1 MVEVGGGVLADGADI
16 VRRQRFALVD
26 IAADAA
32 DPMME
37 LFILRGGGLGLGFW
51 LDMGKIVGIGGAGQV
66 VLGAGF
72 GDLRDKQGMAAA
84 IDGGDHL
91 PADDGIGD
99 LPVRCSRPLVLRAQP
114 SKPSNLSTSR
124 PLWKPNRRNSAKG
137 AFSVRMETL
146 KPPVR
151 RIISWVKLA
160 LFTAIRILWGSAVT
174 CMEVLMMQ
182 PLSFSP
188 SRAVRTN
195 RP

>member
-1 MVEVGGGVLADGADI
+1 MVFWSVDLVEVGGGVLADGADI

-37 LFILRGGGLGLGFW
+37 LFTLRGGGLWLGFW
-51 LDMGKIVGIGGAGQV
+51 LDMGKIVGIGGTGQV

-72 GDLRDKQGMAAA
+72 GDLCDKQGMAAA

-99 LPVRCSRPLVLRAQP
+99 LPGEVQQAIGAAGAALEALEFIDLPAALEAERPELC
-114 SKPSNLSTSR
+114 K
-124 PLWKPNRRNSAKG
+124 W
-137 AFSVRMETL
+137 
-146 KPPVR
+146 
-151 RIISWVKLA
+151 
-160 LFTAIRILWGSAVT
+160 
-174 CMEVLMMQ
+174 